1 MVTEFPSGQGSR
13 LPLPAKRLDARQA
26 RSRHGVCALGA
37 MLVPAI
43 LFPAGLLLLREDARF
58 AWLHDVRAYPPE
70 FWIIAVCGT
79 VATAGGMLDWFYHR
93 SGETTVGR
101 REHRAH
107 VLALA
112 TGGLPLF
119 VLLAFA
125 SLSPLPL
132 QFLVPV
138 LVLLIYTVVLISYDE
153 FVFHRRCG
161 RLETV
166 AHRLLTFGNGLAFL
180 AWTHW
185 CFVSRSVGP

>member
-1 MVTEFPSGQGSR
+1 
-13 LPLPAKRLDARQA
+13 
-26 RSRHGVCALGA
+26 
-37 MLVPAI
+37 
-43 LFPAGLLLLREDARF
+43 LLLLREDARF
-58 AWLHDVRAYPPE
+58 AWLRDVRAYPPE
-70 FWIIAVCGT
+70 FWIIALSGT
-79 VATAGGMLDWFYHR
+79 AATGGGVLDWLYHR

-107 VLALA
+107 LLALGS
-112 TGGLPLF
+112 GGLPLF

-125 SLSPLPL
+125 SLSQAPLRYL
-132 QFLVPV
+132 LPV

-153 FVFHRRCG
+153 FVFHRRCA

-180 AWTHW
+180 AWAHW

>member
-1 MVTEFPSGQGSR
+1 
-13 LPLPAKRLDARQA
+13 
-26 RSRHGVCALGA
+26 
-37 MLVPAI
+37 MLVPAV

-58 AWLHDVRAYPPE
+58 AWLRDFRAYPLE

-79 VATAGGMLDWFYHR
+79 VATAGGILDWFHHR
-93 SGETTVGR
+93 SGDTTVGR

-112 TGGLPLF
+112 SGGLPLF

-125 SLSPLPL
+125 SLSRQPL
-132 QFLVPV
+132 QFLLPV

-161 RLETV
+161 RFETV